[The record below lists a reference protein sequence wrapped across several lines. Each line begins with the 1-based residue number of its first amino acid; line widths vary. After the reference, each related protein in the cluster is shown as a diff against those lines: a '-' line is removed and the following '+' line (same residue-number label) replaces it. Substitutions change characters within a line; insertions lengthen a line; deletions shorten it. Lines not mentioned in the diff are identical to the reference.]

1 MNETEKMKN
10 CKKQYCKKNTLYR
23 SIMQIVICVYGI
35 SSAFLYYR
43 QTQWTGGAVYES
55 DLPAHIKMIIVDGWY
70 YSLTA
75 FVYKA
80 LYLFD
85 NGALAI
91 AVFLAICTVAAVWM
105 TYILMLKLCEK
116 YVCVK
121 TENEIRLDGSKWKG
135 ILCLGAFLI
144 NIVMPCYIRG
154 LSDGR
159 YIGMESANIWH
170 NSTYI
175 VMKPLALLCI
185 ILYVDLMDS
194 YQEALSV
201 KSWILF
207 SMALVICTGV
217 KPSFLVAFAPMM
229 AIFLLADL
237 VKGTPFKKV
246 FLFGLTVIPSLL
258 VILFQNAILFGG
270 NTGNGWEIKPGYAL
284 SMHSGHPIIVAG
296 LSILFPLM
304 VFAWNIKKVKTARW
318 FSWAWLMA
326 FVGFAE
332 VFLFC
337 ETGTRAGDGN
347 FMWGYSFAILIIFIV
362 SILMW
367 LSNINICCLGTQRED
382 ADKKGVALYRL
393 YVITTAVVLLYHIYC
408 GLYFYLNLLRGVS
421 YYMWD

>member
-1 MNETEKMKN
+1 MKRNQETKWN
-10 CKKQYCKKNTLYR
+10 FIRYAIYLL
-23 SIMQIVICVYGI
+23 VVLYGI
-35 SSAFLYYR
+35 SAAFLYYK

-80 LYLFD
+80 LYLFK

-91 AVFLAICTVAAVWM
+91 AVFLAVCTVVAVWM

-116 YVCVK
+116 YVCLK
-121 TENEIRLDGSKWKG
+121 NGNEMQTDKG
-135 ILCLGAFLI
+135 KLKCVLLLGAFFI

-175 VMKPLALLCI
+175 VMKPLALICI

-194 YQEALSV
+194 YQETLSV
-201 KSWILF
+201 KRWILF
-207 SMALVICTGV
+207 STALVICTGV

-229 AIFLLADL
+229 AIFLLVDL
-237 VKGTPFKKV
+237 VKGTPFKNV

-258 VILFQNAILFGG
+258 VILLQNAVLFGG
-270 NTGNGWEIKPGYAL
+270 DTGNGWEIKPGYAL

-296 LSILFPLM
+296 LSILFPLI
-304 VFAWNIKKVKTARW
+304 VFVWNIKKVRKDRW
-318 FSWAWLMA
+318 FSFAWLMA
-326 FVGFAE
+326 LIGFAE
-332 VFLFC
+332 VFLLC

-347 FMWGYSFAILIIFIV
+347 FMWGYSFAILVIFIV
-362 SILMW
+362 SILVW
-367 LSNINICCLGTQRED
+367 LSDINICCLGTQTEE
-382 ADKKGVALYRL
+382 ANQKKHVLYRI
-393 YVITTAVVLLYHIYC
+393 YVAATAIVLLYHIYC